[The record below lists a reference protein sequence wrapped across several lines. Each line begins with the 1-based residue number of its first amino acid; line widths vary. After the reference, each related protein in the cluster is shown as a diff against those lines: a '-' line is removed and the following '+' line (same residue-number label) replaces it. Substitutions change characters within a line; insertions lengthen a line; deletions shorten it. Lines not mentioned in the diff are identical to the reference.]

1 MVVEGDAFGEE
12 ILSISELTA
21 RISGLLE
28 DAFEGVQVVGEVS
41 KVTYATSGH
50 VYLTLK
56 DAGARIDAVVWRS
69 KATRL
74 RFRIESGAEFVARG
88 RLSVY
93 APRGNYQLV
102 IDSLKPRG
110 VGALELAFRQ
120 LQEKLAAEG
129 LFEAD
134 RKRPLPFLPSRIAL
148 VTSPTGAAI
157 QDIMSVI
164 ERRFPSARMLLLP
177 VRVQG
182 DAAAGEIAAALESLG
197 EDSRGCDVVIVGRG
211 GGSLEDL
218 WAFNEE
224 VVARAIA
231 ACPIPVVSA
240 VGHEIDVSIS
250 DLVADRRA
258 LTPTEAGEIVVP
270 RLDRI
275 AEGLDGRLVRLRRA
289 VESELQGAGLRIA
302 DLARRLSAHR
312 PRRMLEE
319 RIQRLDELLLRLTRA
334 TRDGFVLRGERLTG
348 LAGRLEGVSPLR
360 VLGRGYSLTRIAGET
375 TCLRDAESLVPGAE
389 VETILARG
397 RFVSRVEKVDV
408 ESNDEPEEEA

>member
-1 MVVEGDAFGEE
+1 MLDERAIPGEE
-12 ILSISELTA
+12 ILSVSELTA

-28 DAFEGVQVVGEVS
+28 DAFAGVQVAGEVS
-41 KVTYATSGH
+41 KVTYASSGH

-56 DAGARIDAVVWRS
+56 DAGARIDAVIWRS
-69 KATRL
+69 RAARL
-74 RFRIESGAEFVARG
+74 RFRIESGEEFVVRG

-102 IDSLKPRG
+102 IDSLKPLG

-120 LQEKLAAEG
+120 LQERLAAEG

-134 RKRPLPFLPSRIAL
+134 RKRPLPFLPNRIAL
-148 VTSPTGAAI
+148 VTSPTGAAVR
-157 QDIMSVI
+157 DMVRVI
-164 ERRFPSARMLLLP
+164 ERRYPPARILLVP

-182 DAAAGEIAAALESLG
+182 EAAAGEIAAALESLG
-197 EDSRGCDVVIVGRG
+197 EDPRGCDVVIVGRG

-258 LTPTEAGEIVVP
+258 LTPSEAGEIVVP
-270 RLDRI
+270 RLDRLV
-275 AEGLDGRLVRLRRA
+275 EDLHGRAAR
-289 VESELQGAGLRIA
+289 
-302 DLARRLSAHR
+302 LARGMATALQDAGARVVDLTRRLAAQR

-319 RIQRLDELLLRLTRA
+319 RAQRLDELLMRLTRGA
-334 TRDGFVLRGERLTG
+334 GEGLARRRERLES
-348 LAGRLEGVSPLR
+348 LAGRLESVSPLR
-360 VLGRGYSLTRIAGET
+360 VLARGYSLTRRAGDPA
-375 TCLRDAESLVPGAE
+375 CLRDAAAVEPGDE

-397 RFVSRVEKVDV
+397 RLVSRVEKVDA
-408 ESNDEPEEEA
+408 DPEREA

>member
-1 MVVEGDAFGEE
+1 VAVEGDAFGEE
-12 ILSISELTA
+12 ILSVSELTA

-28 DAFEGVQVVGEVS
+28 DAFEGIQVVGEVS
-41 KVTYATSGH
+41 KVTYAASGH
-50 VYLTLK
+50 VYLALK

-69 KATRL
+69 KAARL

-134 RKRPLPFLPSRIAL
+134 RKRPLPFLPRRIAL

-157 QDIMSVI
+157 RDIMSVI
-164 ERRFPSARMLLLP
+164 ERRFPAARMLLLP

-197 EDSRGCDVVIVGRG
+197 ADSRGCDVVIVGRG

-231 ACPIPVVSA
+231 DCPIPVVSA

-275 AEGLDGRLVRLRRA
+275 RDDLTGRMARIERA
-289 VESELQGAGLRIA
+289 VRMALEATGLRIA
-302 DLARRLSAHR
+302 ELARRLAAHR

-319 RIQRLDELLLRLTRA
+319 RTQRLDELLLRLSRA
-334 TRDGFVLRGERLTG
+334 AGEGLARRSERLAG
-348 LAGRLEGVSPLR
+348 MAGRLEGVSPLR
-360 VLGRGYSLTRIAGET
+360 VLGRGYSLTRIEGET
-375 TCLRDAESLVPGAE
+375 ACLRDTAALALGAE

-397 RFVSRVEKVDV
+397 RFVSRIESVDV
-408 ESNDEPEEEA
+408 VSDDGPEEEA